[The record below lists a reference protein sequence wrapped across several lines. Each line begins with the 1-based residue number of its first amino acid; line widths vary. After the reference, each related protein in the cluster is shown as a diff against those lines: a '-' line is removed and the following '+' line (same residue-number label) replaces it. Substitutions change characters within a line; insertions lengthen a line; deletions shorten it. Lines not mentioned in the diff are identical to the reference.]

1 MTDKSFVS
9 NYSHR
14 AEFMLKSAKYLGT
27 RLIGIIIYFLLLAV
41 LVEQFNMRPLYAT
54 MLTFIVV
61 FLYNY
66 VVGYFWIFYSRKK
79 HHFIFLK
86 FLITAVLAF
95 HLNAGII
102 YLCVDVLG
110 IWYIWAQAIATLIVP
125 PFNFVMDNYWS
136 FS

>member
-1 MTDKSFVS
+1 MTAKLFVS
-9 NYSHR
+9 NFSRR
-14 AEFMLKSAKYLGT
+14 AEFMLKSGKYLGT

-41 LVEQFNMRPLYAT
+41 LVEQFNVRPLYAT
-54 MLTFIVV
+54 MLTFIIV

-66 VVGYFWIFYSRKK
+66 VVGYFWIFYSTKK

-86 FLITAVLAF
+86 FLITAALAF

-136 FS
+136 FR